1 MPPGRLL
8 MATVRI
14 RTEAHSRYV
23 PQVALYRRIG
33 ETTGRLPRLAHA
45 LHRWTGKTTARA
57 HFHRD
62 PSRYKGPQTMD
73 AIPFQ
78 VGSPHSLVR
87 ALLRRNAQGLKEAA
101 DATPVRQPLP
111 AFTIAF
117 SREAGTR
124 AVDIAHELGVR
135 LNWPVFDREL
145 VGRIADDLGLRAELL
160 EEVDEKQVSWIE
172 ETVATFGGGPVVS
185 GAGYAKHLASTVLA
199 LGAHGECIIVGRG
212 SAQILPAATTLRVR
226 LIAPLKDRAQVIGQ
240 RLGISFEKAQRRQGA
255 GSIRGKRLSQGS
267 PRSAQ
272 L

>member
-1 MPPGRLL
+1 
-8 MATVRI
+8 
-14 RTEAHSRYV
+14 
-23 PQVALYRRIG
+23 
-33 ETTGRLPRLAHA
+33 
-45 LHRWTGKTTARA
+45 
-57 HFHRD
+57 
-62 PSRYKGPQTMD
+62 MD

-240 RLGISFEKAQRRQGA
+240 RLGISFEKAQRRAQEIDKERAQFVENAFHKDPRDPRNYDLMLDSARFGVVGSAKVIFEALGQLRSNTPEAVNA
-255 GSIRGKRLSQGS
+255 GV
-267 PRSAQ
+267 
-272 L
+272 